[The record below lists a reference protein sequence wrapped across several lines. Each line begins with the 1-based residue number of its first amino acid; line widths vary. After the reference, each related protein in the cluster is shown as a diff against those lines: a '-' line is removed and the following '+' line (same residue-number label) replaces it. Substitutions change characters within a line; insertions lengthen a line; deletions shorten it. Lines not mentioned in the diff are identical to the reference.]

1 MNTNRVEQYPLIPLR
16 DIVVFPGIT
25 KPIVVG
31 RMRSYHALDVANSTD
46 KTLFLTLQKDPKAS
60 EPQADDLYPIGVVV
74 QIRQMSKLPDDT
86 VKTLVSG
93 LYIAKAV
100 SIEEQNG
107 CLYAKVVKNPDT
119 PLTEAEDHVYRQILE
134 KTLDEY
140 AKTSNKISQE
150 LLGTIL
156 QTGDLGLLVY
166 TVADSLTT
174 RIDNLQSIIEKDT
187 LSERI
192 DSVVELMHTE
202 LEIIRLDE
210 KIKQRVKH
218 QMSKSN
224 REYHLN
230 EQMKAIQKEMGKD
243 DDFKADLDEIEQK
256 LTELNLPESV
266 REKAE
271 RELRKMKIMPP
282 MSAESTVVRNYL
294 DWFVSLPW
302 GVVTEDNLDV
312 NNAEE
317 ILNRDHF
324 GLEKPKER
332 ILEYLAVRKL
342 SQNLKG
348 PIICFVGPPGVGKT
362 SLARSIAE
370 SMGRNFV
377 RVSMGGVRDEAEV
390 RGHRKTYIGS
400 MPGKLIQYVRK
411 AGSEN
416 PVFLLDEIDK
426 MGSDYRGD
434 PAAALLEA
442 LDPEQNKHF
451 VDHYM
456 EVEFDLSKI
465 FFVTTA
471 NTIES
476 IPIPLLDRMEI
487 IKISGYTE
495 QEKYHI
501 AHKYLIPKQLKEHSL
516 GDERV
521 HIEDSAVYEVIR
533 YYTKEAG
540 VRNLE
545 REVAALIR
553 KAARKLTKEN
563 PPESITITGDDI
575 EGYLGNRV
583 YRTHAVYDDK
593 EIGVATGLAWTPY
606 GGDLLQIEVS
616 MSEGSG
622 KLMVTGQL
630 GEVMQE
636 SAKTAFSVVKNRAKR
651 FNVPAYRFKDYD
663 LHLHVPE
670 GAVPKDGPSAGI
682 TMTSAIMS
690 AIADTECNCRVA
702 MTGEI
707 TLRGKVLPVGGIKEK
722 VLAAHRA
729 GLREIIMP
737 KENEK
742 DLTDIPDD
750 VRKEIQFHF
759 VTNIDEVFD
768 LDILNK
774 SGVMSVGS

>member
-1 MNTNRVEQYPLIPLR
+1 MPNLEQYPLIPLR
-16 DIVVFPGIT
+16 DIVVFPGVT
-25 KPIVVG
+25 KPIIIG
-31 RMRSYHALDVANSTD
+31 RQRSYQALEVANGTD
-46 KTLFLTLQKDPKAS
+46 KLLFLTLQKDPKA
-60 EPQADDLYPIGVVV
+60 EDPKPDDLFSAGVVA
-74 QIRQMSKLPDDT
+74 QIRQYSKLPDNT
-86 VKTLVSG
+86 VKTLVAG
-93 LYIAKAV
+93 LYIADAT
-100 SIEEQNG
+100 SFEERDG
-107 CLYAKVVKNPDT
+107 CMYANVVKRADEE
-119 PLTEAEDHVYRQILE
+119 LSAAGDHVYRQILE

-140 AKTSNKISQE
+140 AKSTGKISPD
-150 LLGTIL
+150 LLSTIL
-156 QTGDLGLLVY
+156 QAGDIGLLLY
-166 TVADSLTT
+166 TIADSLSV
-174 RIDNLQSIIEKDT
+174 RIDDLQSVLDAPT
-187 LSERI
+187 LMERLEL
-192 DSVVELMHTE
+192 VVELMHTE

-218 QMSKSN
+218 QMHKTN

-256 LTELNLPESV
+256 MKELKLPDPV

-294 DWFVSLPW
+294 DWLVSLPW
-302 GVVTEDNLDV
+302 GTCTEDNLDMT
-312 NNAEE
+312 NAETVLE
-317 ILNRDHF
+317 RDHF

-342 SQNLKG
+342 AKNLKG

-370 SMGRNFV
+370 SMGRKFI
-377 RVSMGGVRDEAEV
+377 RVSMGGVRDEAEI

-400 MPGKLIQYVRK
+400 MPGKIIQSIRK

-426 MGSDYRGD
+426 LGSDYRGD

-465 FFVTTA
+465 FFITTA
-471 NTIES
+471 NTVES
-476 IPIPLLDRMEI
+476 IPSALLDRMEVI
-487 IKISGYTE
+487 RISGYTE
-495 QEKYHI
+495 HEKYHI
-501 AHKYLIPKQLKEHSL
+501 ARKYLIPKQLKEHSL
-516 GDERV
+516 DEERV
-521 HIEDSAVYEVIR
+521 TIDDSAIYELIR

-545 REVAALIR
+545 REIASLIR
-553 KAARKLTKEN
+553 KAARKLTKDEEIKN
-563 PPESITITGDDI
+563 VTITESDV
-575 EGYLGNRV
+575 EGYLGNRKFRV
-583 YRTHAVYDDK
+583 HAVYDDS
-593 EIGVATGLAWTPY
+593 EVGVATGLAWTPY
-606 GGDLLQIEVS
+606 GGDLLQIEVAL
-616 MSEGSG
+616 SEGSG

-630 GEVMQE
+630 GDVMQE
-636 SAKTAFSVVKNRAKR
+636 SAKTAFSVVKSRAKR
-651 FNVPAYRFKDYD
+651 FSVPAYRFKDYD

-670 GAVPKDGPSAGI
+670 GAVPKDGPSAGV

-690 AIADTECNCRVA
+690 AMADASCNCRIA

-729 GLREIIMP
+729 GLREVILP

-742 DLTDIPDD
+742 DLTDIPED
-750 VRKEIQFHF
+750 VKSEIRFHF
-759 VTNIDEVFD
+759 VTTIDELFD
-768 LDILNK
+768 LNILNK
-774 SGVMSVGS
+774 SGVMSLGS